1 MSAIETADRPAYDV
15 GEGDEILLPDGWV
28 RQVVTVEMNEEVE
41 GRVLLHYLGGTYE
54 CALNDTVEVVL

>member
-54 CALNDTVEVVL
+54 CALNDTVEMVL